1 MKAVGFTNT
10 EILHLVI
17 ANSWDETRKS
27 RKCFS
32 YTFIFYNLAEKFM
45 KIFKMQLHSFKP
57 SQSHAVVTYLI
68 FDNKINTIADMI
80 FRMVLNVKCCMDDAY

>member
-1 MKAVGFTNT
+1 MKAVGFANT

-45 KIFKMQLHSFKP
+45 KILIFKP

-68 FDNKINTIADMI
+68 FDNKINTIADI
-80 FRMVLNVKCCMDDAY
+80 CGYGMVLIWY